1 MSLFNRTHPSQQ
13 KPIDRSIDQAPL
25 RFHDGPLSSS
35 SPSSPSCSPS
45 SPPSWETA
53 ATPTTFAVFIA
64 EPTFAV
70 GGEAR
75 LEELVGVARNELTN
89 KVAAVG
95 VKKLTDL
102 VAGEAFEEASLS
114 LAGAGAGA

>member
-1 MSLFNRTHPSQQ
+1 MSPEAGTSKPTETNRS
-13 KPIDRSIDQAPL
+13 IDRS
-25 RFHDGPLSSS
+25 GPF
-35 SPSSPSCSPS
+35 
-45 SPPSWETA
+45 ETSLLLTIILTLLLA
-53 ATPTTFAVFIA
+53 LLTHALGNSRNADDIAVLIA

-95 VKKLTDL
+95 VKLTDL

-114 LAGAGAGA
+114 LAGA